1 MKDRERES
9 GEGEGERRERGRDG
23 GREGDRGAKNVVFT
37 RILHELNL
45 PSRRLPIEQSMSIL
59 Q

>member
-1 MKDRERES
+1 MRDRERES
-9 GEGEGERRERGRDG
+9 REREGERRERGRDG

>member
-1 MKDRERES
+1 MKDRERER
-9 GEGEGERRERGRDG
+9 GGRRERRERGRDG

-37 RILHELNL
+37 RILHKLNL

>member
-1 MKDRERES
+1 MKDRERERGGRR
-9 GEGEGERRERGRDG
+9 GEEERGRDG

-45 PSRRLPIEQSMSIL
+45 PSRRLPIERSMSIL